1 MLEARNADFPS
12 LRLPLRVAI
21 EFLSARVSQLS
32 VYMSEN
38 GLQPPPMPPGN
49 GAALRKVFT
58 SLGLGDIF
66 QDISANVADSSHTI
80 ARSDP
85 ATQPA
90 GSGDPAPQQSSVEMP
105 AAVPEVIS
113 YEPLRQEEGYSYDG
127 FGSDLQTWNSHAETE
142 RSYSTPGPKGPS
154 PYTLDTSP
162 FGEVFGACT
171 ETMSDGRSRVNY
183 EGPSIFDE
191 EDATQSN
198 GSNESLVDELSHRV
212 GTLTIGPAG
221 RTKLHGASLMFDVE
235 KAKNST
241 FASGNSELFASSQAT
256 STHGGSG
263 SDIPE
268 ELQEHL
274 VNQYFDW
281 ENPFSDIVDREI
293 YTIAKARCSNGEA
306 TPYFSQALCNAM

>member
-90 GSGDPAPQQSSVEMP
+90 GSGDPAPQ
-105 AAVPEVIS
+105 
-113 YEPLRQEEGYSYDG
+113 
-127 FGSDLQTWNSHAETE
+127 
-142 RSYSTPGPKGPS
+142 
-154 PYTLDTSP
+154 
-162 FGEVFGACT
+162 
-171 ETMSDGRSRVNY
+171 
-183 EGPSIFDE
+183 
-191 EDATQSN
+191 
-198 GSNESLVDELSHRV
+198 
-212 GTLTIGPAG
+212 
-221 RTKLHGASLMFDVE
+221 
-235 KAKNST
+235 
-241 FASGNSELFASSQAT
+241 
-256 STHGGSG
+256 
-263 SDIPE
+263 
-268 ELQEHL
+268 
-274 VNQYFDW
+274 
-281 ENPFSDIVDREI
+281 
-293 YTIAKARCSNGEA
+293 
-306 TPYFSQALCNAM
+306 